1 MANWADM
8 FKFLR
13 LFLIISVTS
22 IVVTI
27 TLLTL
32 FYRHETI
39 ESTVSVSEA
48 SSRALAQ
55 AALISVRPE
64 LDDYL
69 ASAAGTGSQEFSAQR
84 LGARITEVVADLM
97 RNNFGLVVR
106 VNLFNRGGVVIF
118 STDRDRIGED
128 QGSNAGFIS
137 AINGRVANNLIYR
150 DIFNRFSRGGGT
162 GHLGPNLI
170 ETYVPVRAGATKSV
184 DAVFES
190 YTDVSPLVAR
200 NQYTALTVLT
210 GVGLVLLMLCGVLIL
225 AMQRTLKAIES
236 QQRRVV
242 GPELEAVKAQQQSIS
257 NRTAALEMLS
267 AKMLSGDELEKKK
280 VAFGLHEGL
289 AQTLMTIKL
298 NIERKLAQNADG
310 KADGELLAS
319 TVSLLQAA
327 IEDVTR
333 IATGLRPPM
342 LDDRGLVPTIAWFC
356 REFERLN
363 PAIAVAEEIA
373 VQEDDLPEP
382 LKIVIYRII
391 EAAFA
396 SIARYE
402 NVDRIGLGL
411 QLAGGAMTLTIEDA
425 SQDSRY
431 AAMAQHDTESDLQ
444 LRFGEAQERTTL
456 SGGSFTIARKNAG
469 GITLRASW
477 PV

>member
-13 LFLIISVTS
+13 LFLIISLTG
-22 IVVTI
+22 IVITV

-39 ESTVSVSEA
+39 QSTVSLSEA
-48 SSRALAQ
+48 SSQALAQ
-55 AALISVRPE
+55 AALISIRPE
-64 LDDYL
+64 LDAYL
-69 ASAAGTGSQEFSAQR
+69 ASAAGTGLQESSAQR
-84 LGARITEVVADLM
+84 LAARITEVVSESM
-97 RNNFGLVVR
+97 RNKLGLVVR
-106 VNLFNRGGVVIF
+106 VNLFNRGGIVIF

-137 AINGRVANNLIYR
+137 AINGRVANNLVYR
-150 DIFNRFSRGGGT
+150 DIFNRYSRQGDA

-170 ETYVPVRAGATKSV
+170 ETYVPVRTGATKSV

-200 NQYTALTVLT
+200 NQYTALAVLT
-210 GVGLVLLMLCGVLIL
+210 GGGLVLLMLYGVLIL

-236 QQRRVV
+236 QQGRVP
-242 GPELEAVKAQQQSIS
+242 GPELEPVKAQQQGNG
-257 NRTAALEMLS
+257 NRTSALEMLS
-267 AKMLSGDELEKKK
+267 AKLLSGDELEKKK
-280 VAFGLHEGL
+280 IVFALHEGL
-289 AQTLMTIKL
+289 EQTLMTIKL
-298 NIERKLAQNADG
+298 NIERKLAQNGDGRADPQ
-310 KADGELLAS
+310 LLGL

-327 IEDVTR
+327 IEDVER

-342 LDDRGLVPTIAWFC
+342 LDNRGLLPTITWFC
-356 REFERLN
+356 SEFERLN
-363 PAIAVAEEIA
+363 PPIAVAEEIA

-382 LKIVIYRII
+382 LKIVIYRVI
-391 EAAFA
+391 EAAFT
-396 SIARYE
+396 SIARDE
-402 NVDRIGLGL
+402 NADRIGLGL
-411 QLAGGAMTLTIEDA
+411 QLAAGALTLTIEDA

-431 AAMAQHDTESDLQ
+431 AAMAPRDTESDLQ

-456 SGGSFTIARKNAG
+456 SGGSFAISRKKAGRIA
-469 GITLRASW
+469 LRASW